1 MSKNI
6 APFESVVRQIDSMSL
21 DQQLELI
28 AYIASKIQQSQSAP
42 DKKPSLKSI
51 IGTGKGCFVTPEA
64 ADNFISEERDR
75 WQS

>member
-6 APFESVVRQIDSMSL
+6 ASFENVVRQIDRMSL

-51 IGTGKGCFVTPEA
+51 IGTGKGCFLTPEA
-64 ADNFISEERDR
+64 ADNFISEERKR
-75 WQS
+75 

>member
-1 MSKNI
+1 
-6 APFESVVRQIDSMSL
+6 MSL

-28 AYIASKIQQSQSAP
+28 AYIARKIHKSQSTP

-51 IGTGKGCFVTPEA
+51 VGTGKGCFVTPEA

>member
-6 APFESVVRQIDSMSL
+6 ASFENVVRQIDRMSL

-51 IGTGKGCFVTPEA
+51 IGTGKGCFLTPEA

>member
-1 MSKNI
+1 MSQNI
-6 APFESVVRQIDSMSL
+6 VSWENVARQIDRMTL
-21 DQQLELI
+21 DQQLELM
-28 AYIASKIQQSQSAP
+28 AYIARKIQQSQSAP

>member
-1 MSKNI
+1 VSKNI
-6 APFESVVRQIDSMSL
+6 ASFENVVRQIDRMSL

-28 AYIASKIQQSQSAP
+28 AYIASKIKQSQSAP

>member
-6 APFESVVRQIDSMSL
+6 ASFESVVRQIDRMSL

-28 AYIASKIQQSQSAP
+28 AYIASKIKQSQSAP

-51 IGTGKGCFVTPEA
+51 IGTGKGCFLTPEA
-64 ADNFISEERDR
+64 ADNFISEERKR
-75 WQS
+75 